1 MTDRLVMTPHL
12 PFSLLMS
19 VYHGDT
25 AAQLKV
31 ALESVVCR
39 QTILPS
45 ELVLVQDGPIS
56 AELEELIAAIDK
68 ASDVPFKIVPL
79 PENKG
84 LAFALNEG
92 LRQCDHEWVA
102 RMDADDY
109 AFAKRFEMSL
119 RFIEN
124 NPDIALFGAQIGES
138 PLDTPDAFSTYRFK
152 SIPTAHEEIIS
163 YMCFRNPLNHP
174 TVFYRKSLILAAGGY
189 PIIYPEDYVLWVSLA
204 EKGYRFANLPETLV
218 LMRTND
224 NFFKRRGIHILR
236 GELAVYHKL
245 YLAKYIGLIK
255 LIGFSAFRIMLR
267 LGGRHFTKWAYH
279 ISRKK
284 VSTASQKDS

>member
-1 MTDRLVMTPHL
+1 MTDRPAMTSHQ

-31 ALESVVCR
+31 ALDSVVCH
-39 QTILPS
+39 QTILPT

-56 AELEELIAAIDK
+56 AALEELIAAIDR
-68 ASDVPFKIVPL
+68 ASDVPFKIIAL
-79 PENKG
+79 PKNQG
-84 LAFALNEG
+84 LACALNEG
-92 LRQCDHEWVA
+92 LLHCSYEWVA

-109 AFAKRFEMSL
+109 ALAKRFEISL

-124 NPDIALFGAQIGES
+124 NPDIALFGTQIGES

-152 SIPTAHEEIIS
+152 SIPTAHEDIIS

-174 TVFYRKSLILAAGGY
+174 SVFYRKSLILDAGGY

-224 NFFKRRGIHILR
+224 NFFKRRGIHILK

-245 YLAKYIGLIK
+245 YRAKYIGLIK
-255 LIGFSAFRIMLR
+255 LIGFSAFRVMLR
-267 LGGRHFTKWAYH
+267 LAGRHFTKWAYH
-279 ISRKK
+279 VSRKK
-284 VSTASQKDS
+284 VSTASLKDS

>member
-1 MTDRLVMTPHL
+1 MTDRPAMTPHQ

-31 ALESVVCR
+31 ALESVVCH
-39 QTILPS
+39 QTNLPT
-45 ELVLVQDGPIS
+45 ELVLVRDGPVSHDIKM
-56 AELEELIAAIDK
+56 LIAAIDD
-68 ASDVPFKIVPL
+68 ASDVPFKIVEL

-92 LRQCDHEWVA
+92 LRHCSYEWVA

-109 AFAKRFEMSL
+109 ALPKRFEISL

-124 NPDIALFGAQIGES
+124 NPDISLFGAQIGES

-152 SIPTAHEEIIS
+152 SIPTAHEDIIS

-174 TVFYRKSLILAAGGY
+174 SVFYRKSLILAAGGY

-224 NFFKRRGIHILR
+224 NFFRRRGIHILK

-245 YLAKYIGLIK
+245 YRAKYIGLFK
-255 LIGFSAFRIMLR
+255 LIGFSAFRTMLR

-279 ISRKK
+279 VSRKK
-284 VSTASQKDS
+284 VSTGRLKDS